1 MQSSTK
7 CGKVFSFYS
16 HDRPC
21 HGLDDVLRR
30 YRTLARSVKLS
41 GPTNFAPLIY
51 KAIDIV
57 RKKDYSFH
65 VLLIIA
71 DGQGE
76 EPLHHTHRENPANH
90 KRLLRGRSLEGV
102 LSLTV
107 AHRFL
112 CVTVVPYVCSD

>member
-1 MQSSTK
+1 VWLQSSTK
-7 CGKVFSFYS
+7 CSKVFSFYS
-16 HDRPC
+16 RDRPC

-76 EPLHHTHRENPANH
+76 PHHHMEH
-90 KRLLRGRSLEGV
+90 KQSPEAFKGSASRA
-102 LSLTV
+102 LS
-107 AHRFL
+107 
-112 CVTVVPYVCSD
+112 CG